1 MMSAS
6 RSTSGRTSGLCS
18 SITIL
23 INDIR
28 IKENEIELVNSGSRA
43 PLRFDD
49 AVAWRRVAAGDIS
62 NEKGRILQ
70 SAHAEVGGLLL
81 IPDADEE
88 ISGSGALKGGGIDE
102 DETIVF
108 INHFDD
114 SDEAWDLGL
123 RRLWSAEGEFRKP
136 GKGCDQERA
145 FGLWFRRFAG
155 AGVRNFFASRRSSRL
170 GRTAA
175 NRQCDQDRSQ
185 AQAFQLRRH
194 LGEIAAN
201 LGALLILAT
210 PPSVWQTVLS
220 KRARYSGPRLES
232 DSRTEFNDSQP
243 WQPPAPHPQE
253 GL

>member
-108 INHFDD
+108 INHLDD

-123 RRLWSAEGEFRKP
+123 RRLWRAEGEFRKP

-145 FGLWFRRFAG
+145 LGCGFGGSLARAFG
-155 AGVRNFFASRRSSRL
+155 TSSPRGGRADL
-170 GRTAA
+170 VAQPQTANAIRTAPKPKPF
-175 NRQCDQDRSQ
+175 S
-185 AQAFQLRRH
+185 F
-194 LGEIAAN
+194 G
-201 LGALLILAT
+201 GIL
-210 PPSVWQTVLS
+210 VKLQQTW
-220 KRARYSGPRLES
+220 ARCL
-232 DSRTEFNDSQP
+232 F
-243 WQPPAPHPQE
+243 
-253 GL
+253 